1 MSIFER
7 LFSKRRREG
16 KDLDSIKDLKIDR
29 ETGEITG
36 EIPIMINGNEFTFP
50 IKTSVNQMN
59 LYEQHKADPNSC
71 EREPNADE
79 VKLPIDLDISI
90 IACDETATMIS
101 LETKASLKGYNNF
114 VVPRD
119 LYDRTMAE
127 HERRI
132 ALYETQ
138 NHTASLNNKGI
149 AAEKEGRIED
159 AIAAY
164 EENITI
170 GGKALH
176 AYNRLRIIYK
186 RLGRK
191 DDERRVIQRM
201 VEVFGNSEA
210 YQTALQKIDGTY
222 TKPEDKFPLKAE
234 PYKIEGNT
242 MGEKFEEIKA
252 RMVEFDFYNS
262 GDESRASKAFQNPV
276 VKEVWAMQKA
286 FSEKLDEAKTAELHY
301 DYETAA
307 KKYEE
312 LVANQYQ
319 GTQAYDR
326 LIKIYSR
333 AKLKDD
339 EKRVLKHSISF
350 FTELR
355 KNQEDYV
362 MKLARKYGKEDFAIE
377 RFRKRQKI
385 TYYSGLYELYNPYPI
400 IEKWKQRFEKLE
412 NEKVGKK

>member
-1 MSIFER
+1 MSIFKR
-7 LFSKRRREG
+7 LFSKRQHEER
-16 KDLDSIKDLKIDR
+16 DLGNIKDLKIDS

-36 EIPIMINGNEFTFP
+36 SIPITVNGKKFAFP
-50 IKTSVNQMN
+50 IKTSVNELD
-59 LYEQHKADPNSC
+59 LYEQRKADPNSC

-79 VKLPIDLDISI
+79 VKLPIDFDFHI
-90 IACDETATMIS
+90 IVCDDTTTMIMQQNYAA
-101 LETKASLKGYNNF
+101 LRGYNNF
-114 VVPRD
+114 IVPRD
-119 LYDRTMAE
+119 IYEHAMAE
-127 HERRI
+127 HQRRT

-138 NHTASLNNKGI
+138 NRTASLNNKGI
-149 AAEKEGRIED
+149 TAEKEGRIED

-164 EENITI
+164 EENIAI

-186 RLGRK
+186 KLGRK
-191 DDERRVIQRM
+191 DDERSVIQRM
-201 VEVFGNSEA
+201 VEVFGDSEE
-210 YQTALQKIDGTY
+210 YQTALQKIDGSY
-222 TKPEDKFPLKAE
+222 IKPEDKFPQKAE
-234 PYKIEGNT
+234 PNKIDGIT
-242 MGEKFEEIKA
+242 MGKKFEEIKS

-276 VKEVWAMQKA
+276 VKEVWVMQKA
-286 FSEKLDEAKTAELHY
+286 FVEILDEAKTAEQHY

-339 EKRVLKHSISF
+339 EKRVLMHSISF

-377 RFRKRQKI
+377 RIRKGQKI

-400 IEKWKQRFEKLE
+400 IEKWKQRLEKLE
-412 NEKVGKK
+412 NKAIS